1 MKTVSAAQLLGADAG
16 AVEWIVEGLIPARS
30 MTMLCSPPKSSK
42 SFLSILVSQCVST
55 GAPLLGKFHVPAARV
70 VLYVSEE
77 DSAAIVA
84 SRFKALQA
92 GHGLPTPPPGQL
104 HFAIHTGVRLDEA
117 ESVEKLTRKISEIR
131 PALVVF
137 DTLNR
142 FSRLNDNSQKAA
154 TYLMGVFESI
164 RRTGPACLILAHTT
178 KGAEGK
184 SGGTKIRGSG
194 VFHSWLDAGF
204 YLAKRANRVAVEI
217 ESKFAAVEPFVYEF
231 REENG
236 GIRLAI
242 VEAASSS
249 EPFITQRARRLERER
264 RKKRARVGGR

>member
-42 SFLSILVSQCVST
+42 SFLSLLISQCVST
-55 GAPLLGKFHVPAARV
+55 GAPFLGKFRVPAARV

-84 SRFKALQA
+84 SRFKLLQA

-104 HFAIHTGVRLDEA
+104 HFAIHTGVRLDEVG
-117 ESVEKLTRKISEIR
+117 SVEKLAQTVAEIR

-204 YLAKRANRVAVEI
+204 YLAKHGNFVTVEV
-217 ESKFAAVEPFVYEF
+217 ESKFSAVEPFTYEF
-231 REENG
+231 KEENG
-236 GIRLAI
+236 GIRLTVA
-242 VEAASSS
+242 EAPPVSA
-249 EPFITQRARRLERER
+249 PFVTARSKRLERER